1 MMESRSQFGGY
12 DGIQLSYLNCWSLS
26 ITRWI
31 QSHWKEDNQEPYPQE
46 VYDHFRPDEKAENAL
61 LHFAPDFEFAIRQ
74 IERHL
79 QATQLAWDQ
88 FLPDSGKP
96 SARTWQRVLMESQGL
111 QERIEKA
118 IETISKGKKQEPAV
132 DDRLVTA
139 KQVAAHLGIER
150 TSLPPKEKEWPK
162 PAVVGKGN
170 RPSQWRLSDL
180 KPVLERQYPRDD
192 WAKF

>member
-1 MMESRSQFGGY
+1 M
-12 DGIQLSYLNCWSLS
+12 
-26 ITRWI
+26 
-31 QSHWKEDNQEPYPQE
+31 QSHWKEENREPYPQE

-61 LHFAPDFEFAIRQ
+61 LHFAPDFESAIRQ
-74 IERHL
+74 IQAHL
-79 QATQLAWDQ
+79 QAAETAWAQ
-88 FLPDSGKP
+88 FLPGLGKP

-111 QERIEKA
+111 QERIEQA
-118 IETISKGKKQEPAV
+118 IEAIGKGKKQESVV

-139 KQVAAHLGIER
+139 EQVAAYLLIKR
-150 TSLPPKEKEWPK
+150 TSLSPKEREWPE
-162 PAVVGKGN
+162 PAVASKGN